1 MKSKKIVSR
10 PKSAAHY
17 QKLVYWSDED
27 GCYIG
32 QCPALFMGGVHG
44 DDELKVYA
52 DLVQAV
58 EEHLAILRDDGKDA
72 PAGDAQDYSGK
83 LTLRIKPGLH
93 RALALRATASGDSL
107 TGHIERT
114 LAHSL
119 A

>member
-1 MKSKKIVSR
+1 MKSKKTDSR
-10 PKSAAHY
+10 LKTAAHY

-27 GCYIG
+27 GCFIG

-44 DDELKVYA
+44 DDEVKVYA
-52 DLVQAV
+52 DLAQAV

-72 PAGDAQDYSGK
+72 PAGDIQDYSGK
-83 LTLRIKPGLH
+83 LTLRIKPSLH

>member
-1 MKSKKIVSR
+1 MKAKKTASHLR
-10 PKSAAHY
+10 TTAHY
-17 QKLVYWSDED
+17 QKLVYWSEED

-32 QCPALFMGGVHG
+32 QCPALFLGGVHG
-44 DDELKVYA
+44 DNEVKVYA
-52 DLVQAV
+52 DLAQTV

-72 PAGDAQDYSGK
+72 PAGDVQEFSGK

>member
-1 MKSKKIVSR
+1 MKAKKATTY
-10 PKSAAHY
+10 KTTAAHY

-27 GCYIG
+27 GCFIG

-44 DDELKVYA
+44 DDEVKVYA
-52 DLVQAV
+52 DLAQAV
-58 EEHLAILRDDGKDA
+58 AEHLAILRNDGKDA
-72 PAGDAQDYSGK
+72 PPGDVQAFSGK
-83 LTLRIKPGLH
+83 LTLRIKPSLH